1 MSRRELKLC
10 IRGCFGNV
18 SFPDKYITRS
28 SDSLTH
34 TMETSRPAWLNKEE
48 PLLTGKYVFLVLLGI
63 VGVVYHL
70 WFALT
75 YGIEMQLHLVIHLGF
90 MMVAIAA
97 ISIDPQVSREDG
109 WLSILDNY
117 LVLPIELI
125 GSAGIMIYLW
135 MNYER
140 LAIFSIG
147 VYSDVDFYIG
157 IFLLLLIID
166 QSRRVFGNI
175 LPAVGVIGI
184 IYALAGPYFPS
195 ILRHGGIDFRRLITS
210 QTVAFSG
217 VYDTLVEVA
226 ATYIVIF
233 IVFAAFLEAYGAMN
247 YFVNIGAKVGSYV
260 KSGITQTAVITSVAM
275 GSVNGSAAANA
286 ATTGAFTIP
295 LMKNQGISKETS
307 AAIESVASSGG
318 QIMPPIM
325 GAAAFVMA
333 EITGTSYLHII
344 TIGLLPALLFYGT
357 IAVAVHMITLKE
369 SAGLS
374 NLKDVG
380 NGSPK
385 AEIDESKKTIEDISM
400 GTATQPSDVS
410 VLSEAGQTS
419 FLTSIAKGLY
429 LWIPV
434 SILVYTLVVLQYD
447 PVYAGFFS
455 TLAIFP
461 VVLLQELYFNDD
473 KNAAFRN
480 FIENTIEGC
489 RLGISNAAPITMA
502 VAVIAIFVGVLN
514 QTGFT
519 QALAQSLISLS
530 GGELFLLLIFAM
542 FAAILFGLGMPTV
555 AAYIVAVL
563 LIAPALVN
571 LGVRLETAHFF
582 VFYFAILSAITPPV
596 AIACIITAEISKGNF
611 WHVAAKSMILGMPLF
626 LLPYVFVTNDAIMYW
641 EFPWTLVLFPVLLLG
656 LICLSI
662 ASISYLNG
670 DLSWPFRTVIGVV
683 GFGILFVPIL
693 PIADHLI
700 RAVLIVVAGGMFFYR
715 GLFDGLQHHLTKV
728 LP

>member
-1 MSRRELKLC
+1 
-10 IRGCFGNV
+10 
-18 SFPDKYITRS
+18 
-28 SDSLTH
+28 
-34 TMETSRPAWLNKEE
+34 METSRPAWLNTEE
-48 PLLTGKYVFLVLLGI
+48 PLLTAKYIFLVLLGI
-63 VGVVYHL
+63 AGVIYHL
-70 WFALT
+70 WFAES

-90 MMVAIAA
+90 MMVAIVAV
-97 ISIDPQVSREDG
+97 SFDPQVTREDG
-109 WLSILDNY
+109 WLKVLDNY
-117 LVLPIELI
+117 LILPVELV
-125 GSAGIMIYLW
+125 GSAGIAIYLW

-147 VYSDVDFYIG
+147 VYSNVDFYVG
-157 IFLLLLIID
+157 ILLLLLIID
-166 QSRRVFGNI
+166 QSRRAFGNI
-175 LPAVGVIGI
+175 LPAVGVVGI

-195 ILRHGGIDFRRLITS
+195 ILRHGGIGFRRLVTS
-210 QTVAFSG
+210 QTVEFAG
-217 VYDTLVEVA
+217 VYDTLVQVA

-233 IVFAAFLEAYGAMN
+233 IIFAAFLEAYGAMD
-247 YFVNIGAKVGSYV
+247 YFVRIGAKVGSYV
-260 KSGITQTAVITSVAM
+260 KSGITQTAVVTSVAM

-295 LMKNQGISKETS
+295 LMKDQGISNETA
-307 AAIESVASSGG
+307 AAIESVSSSGG

-369 SAGLS
+369 GAGLT
-374 NLKDVG
+374 NLEDVG
-380 NGSPK
+380 SGS
-385 AEIDESKKTIEDISM
+385 EEDEPEDEDRTIEDISM
-400 GTATQPSDVS
+400 GTASAPSDVS
-410 VLSEAGQTS
+410 VLAEASQAS
-419 FLTSIAKGLY
+419 FLSSLIKGMY

-461 VVLLQELYFNDD
+461 VALAQGLYFEDD
-473 KNAAFRN
+473 KKNAVRN
-480 FIENTIEGC
+480 FVENTIEGC

-519 QALAQSLISLS
+519 QTLAQSLISLS
-530 GGELFLLLIFAM
+530 GGELALLLFFAM

-571 LGVRLETAHFF
+571 LGIRLETAHFF

-611 WHVAAKSMILGMPLF
+611 WRVAGKSLILGMPLF
-626 LLPYVFVTNDAIMYW
+626 LLPYVFVINDAIMYW
-641 EFPWTLVLFPVLLLG
+641 SFPETAMLFPVLFLG
-656 LICLSI
+656 MVCLSI
-662 ASISYLNG
+662 ASINYLNG
-670 DLSWPFRTVIGVV
+670 DLSWPFRIGIGLV
-683 GFGILFVPIL
+683 GAGILFAPLIPV
-693 PIADHLI
+693 ADQLI
-700 RAVLIVVAGGMFFYR
+700 RAALIVVAVGMFFQR
-715 GLFDGLQHHLTKV
+715 GTFDGVRRYVTKV
-728 LP
+728 LQ

>member
-1 MSRRELKLC
+1 
-10 IRGCFGNV
+10 
-18 SFPDKYITRS
+18 
-28 SDSLTH
+28 
-34 TMETSRPAWLNKEE
+34 METSRPAWLNTDE
-48 PLLTGKYVFLVLLGI
+48 PLLTGKYIFLVLLGI
-63 VGVVYHL
+63 AGVVYHL
-70 WFALT
+70 WFART
-75 YGIEMQLHLVIHLGF
+75 YGIEMQLHLVVHLGF
-90 MMVAIAA
+90 MMVAITA
-97 ISIDPQVSREDG
+97 ISFDPQVSREDG
-109 WLSILDNY
+109 WLKVLDNY
-117 LVLPIELI
+117 LVLPAELV
-125 GSAGIMIYLW
+125 GSAGIAIYLW

-147 VYSDVDFYIG
+147 VYSDVDFYLG
-157 IFLLLLIID
+157 ILLLLLIID
-166 QSRRVFGNI
+166 QSRRAFGNI
-175 LPAVGVIGI
+175 LPAVGVVGI

-195 ILRHGGIDFRRLITS
+195 ILRHGGIDFRRLVTS
-210 QTVAFSG
+210 QTVEFAG
-217 VYDTLVEVA
+217 VYDTLVQVA

-233 IVFAAFLEAYGAMN
+233 IVFAAFLEAYGAMD
-247 YFVNIGAKVGSYV
+247 YFVRIGAKVGSYV
-260 KSGITQTAVITSVAM
+260 KSGITQTAVVTSVAM

-369 SAGLS
+369 GAGLT
-374 NLKDVG
+374 NLEDVG
-380 NGSPK
+380 SGG
-385 AEIDESKKTIEDISM
+385 DEDEPEEEAKTIEDISM
-400 GTATQPSDVS
+400 GTASAPSDVS
-410 VLSEAGQTS
+410 VLAEASQTS
-419 FLTSIAKGLY
+419 FLASFLNGMY

-455 TLAIFP
+455 TLSIFP
-461 VVLLQELYFNDD
+461 VALGQSLYFNDD
-473 KNAAFRN
+473 KKAAVRN
-480 FIENTIEGC
+480 FVENTIEGC

-514 QTGFT
+514 ITGFT
-519 QALAQSLISLS
+519 QTLAQSLISLS
-530 GGELFLLLIFAM
+530 GGELALLLFFAM

-571 LGVRLETAHFF
+571 LGIRLETAHFF

-611 WHVAAKSMILGMPLF
+611 WRVAGKSLILGMPLF
-626 LLPYVFVTNDAIMYW
+626 LLPYVFVINDAIMYW
-641 EFPWTLVLFPVLLLG
+641 SFPETAMLFPVLFLG
-656 LICLSI
+656 MVCLSI
-662 ASISYLNG
+662 ASINYLNG
-670 DLSWPFRTVIGVV
+670 DLSWPFRIGIGLV
-683 GFGILFVPIL
+683 GAGILFAPLIPV
-693 PIADHLI
+693 ADQLI
-700 RAVLIVVAGGMFFYR
+700 RAALIVVAVGMFFQR
-715 GLFDGLQHHLTKV
+715 GTFDGLRQYVTRV
-728 LP
+728 LQ

>member
-1 MSRRELKLC
+1 MEL
-10 IRGCFGNV
+10 
-18 SFPDKYITRS
+18 
-28 SDSLTH
+28 
-34 TMETSRPAWLNKEE
+34 SRPAWISTEE

-63 VGVVYHL
+63 AGVGYHL
-70 WFALT
+70 WFAQT
-75 YGIEMQLHLVIHLGF
+75 YAYEMNLHMVVHLGF
-90 MMVAIAA
+90 MMVAVCAV
-97 ISIDPQVSREDG
+97 SFDPQTSREDG
-109 WLSILDNY
+109 WLHVLDNY
-117 LVLPIELI
+117 LVLPLEALS
-125 GSAGIMIYLW
+125 SAGIAIYLW
-135 MNYER
+135 QNYER

-147 VYSDVDFYIG
+147 VYADKDFYVG
-157 IFLLLLIID
+157 LLLLVLIVD
-166 QSRRVFGNI
+166 LSRRAFGKI
-175 LPAVGVIGI
+175 LPAVGIGGV
-184 IYALAGPYFPS
+184 IYALWGPHFPS
-195 ILRHGGIDFRRLITS
+195 ILRHGGISFRRLVTS
-210 QTVAFSG
+210 QTVEFVG
-217 VYDTLVEVA
+217 IYDTLVQVA

-233 IVFAAFLEAYGAMN
+233 IIFAAFLEAYGAMN
-247 YFVNIGAKVGSYV
+247 YFVKIGAKVGSYV
-260 KSGITQTAVITSVAM
+260 KSGITQTAVVTSVGM

-295 LMKNQGISKETS
+295 LMKNQGISNETA

-369 SAGLS
+369 DAGLS
-374 NLKDVG
+374 ALKDADSDLDATTPG
-380 NGSPK
+380 GSNR
-385 AEIDESKKTIEDISM
+385 TIEDISM
-400 GTATQPSDVS
+400 GTAKRPGDVDILTES
-410 VLSEAGQTS
+410 AESS
-419 FLTSIAKGLY
+419 FLQSFAKGLY

-434 SILVYTLVVLQYD
+434 AVLVYTLVPLQYD

-455 TLAIFP
+455 TLSIFP
-461 VVLLQELYFNDD
+461 IAFLQELYFTDD
-473 KNAAFRN
+473 SGTAVQN
-480 FIENTIEGC
+480 FVENTLEGC
-489 RLGISNAAPITMA
+489 RLGISNAAPITLA

-514 QTGFT
+514 LTGFT

-530 GGELFLLLIFAM
+530 GGELFLLLFFAM

-563 LIAPALVN
+563 LIAPALVD

-611 WHVAAKSMILGMPLF
+611 WHVCAKALIIGLPLF

-641 EFPWTLVLFPVLLLG
+641 EFPRTVVLFPVLFLG

-662 ASISYLNG
+662 GSINYLNG
-670 DLSWPFRTVIGVV
+670 DLGLPFRVAIGAV
-683 GFGILFVPIL
+683 GFGILFAPIL
-693 PIADHLI
+693 PVADNIVRGALILIAGAMFFH
-700 RAVLIVVAGGMFFYR
+700 RGMFNPISEY
-715 GLFDGLQHHLTKV
+715 LTKV
-728 LP
+728 LQ

>member
-1 MSRRELKLC
+1 M
-10 IRGCFGNV
+10 G
-18 SFPDKYITRS
+18 KYI
-28 SDSLTH
+28 
-34 TMETSRPAWLNKEE
+34 
-48 PLLTGKYVFLVLLGI
+48 FLVLLGI
-63 VGVVYHL
+63 AGVIYHL

-75 YGIEMQLHLVIHLGF
+75 YGIEMQLHLVAHLGF
-90 MMVAIAA
+90 MMVAITAVCF
-97 ISIDPQVSREDG
+97 DPQVNREDG
-109 WLSILDNY
+109 WLSVLDNY
-117 LVLPIELI
+117 LVLPAELI
-125 GSAGIMIYLW
+125 GSAGIAIYLW

-140 LAIFSIG
+140 LAVFSIG
-147 VYSDVDFYIG
+147 VYTDVDFYVG
-157 IFLLLLIID
+157 IFLLLFIID
-166 QSRRVFGNI
+166 QSRRAFGNI
-175 LPAVGVIGI
+175 LPAVGVIGL
-184 IYALAGPYFPS
+184 IYAIAGPYFPS
-195 ILRHGGIDFRRLITS
+195 ILRHGGIEFRRLITS
-210 QTVAFSG
+210 QTVAFAG
-217 VYDTLVEVA
+217 VYDTLVQVA

-260 KSGITQTAVITSVAM
+260 KSGITQTAVVTSVAM

-357 IAVAVHMITLKE
+357 IAVAVHLITLKE
-369 SAGLS
+369 GAGLT
-374 NLKDVG
+374 NLEDVG
-380 NGSPK
+380 SDR
-385 AEIDESKKTIEDISM
+385 DESKINEGDKTIEDISM
-400 GTATQPSDVS
+400 GTTTQPSDMS
-410 VLSEAGQTS
+410 MLAEASQTS
-419 FLTSIAKGLY
+419 FLASLAKGMY
-429 LWIPV
+429 LWLPV
-434 SILVYTLVVLQYD
+434 SILVYTLVILQYD

-455 TLAIFP
+455 TLSIFP
-461 VVLLQELYFNDD
+461 VALLQGLYFGDD
-473 KNAAFRN
+473 KKVAVRDFV
-480 FIENTIEGC
+480 ENTIEGC
-489 RLGISNAAPITMA
+489 RLGMSNAAPITLA

-530 GGELFLLLIFAM
+530 GGELALLLFFAM

-611 WHVAAKSMILGMPLF
+611 WRVAAKSLVIGMPLF
-626 LLPYVFVTNDAIMYW
+626 LLPYVFIMNDAVMYW
-641 EFPWTLVLFPVLLLG
+641 EFPQTLVLFPMLLLG

-662 ASISYLNG
+662 ASIGYLNG
-670 DLSWPFRTVIGVV
+670 DLSWPFRIVIGAV
-683 GFGILFVPIL
+683 GFGILFVPVL
-693 PIADHLI
+693 PVADQLV
-700 RAVLIVVAGGMFFYR
+700 RMVLVAIAGGMLFYQ
-715 GLFDGLQHHLTKV
+715 GTFDGLQQHLTKV